1 MKLAN
6 RIQTRGSRC
15 STEGRKYE
23 LVIYDIV
30 SRCKINGTTQFN
42 TQLKEDL
49 AGCGAGNDIECN
61 FIEKNDIPIEIKK
74 MNTPDWMQCSLLY
87 NTELNKWTGSSKNK
101 IPNAAKHI
109 FENLIASSNI
119 FNGKI
124 PPFMTNNI
132 THEEWLHIKSETND
146 FNDTYMDCPN
156 DTIANLYREKGCKY
170 IQISNKGLYHLGDDL
185 CNFQV
190 PIFDC
195 EQELR
200 IRTKIHSR
208 SNSKGFCNLS
218 VTIACKPKNIKNLQP
233 SVFSLDNIQMLP
245 NNLTYLS

>member
-1 MKLAN
+1 MQLDN
-6 RIQTRGSRC
+6 RKKPRGSRC
-15 STEGRKYE
+15 STEGKKYE
-23 LVIYDIV
+23 YVIHDIV
-30 SRCKINGTTQFN
+30 SRCTINGKIPFN

-49 AGCGAGNDIECN
+49 AGSSAENDIVCN
-61 FIEKNDIPIEIKK
+61 FIQQNDVPIEIKK

-109 FENLIASSNI
+109 FENLIASSNL

-124 PPFMTNNI
+124 PPFMTINI
-132 THEEWLHIKSETND
+132 THEEWLRIKSETTD

-156 DTIANLYREKGCKY
+156 DTIANLYAEKGCKY
-170 IQISNKGLYHLGDDL
+170 IQISNKGLYHLGDDI

-190 PIFDC
+190 PLFDC

-208 SNSKGFCNLS
+208 SNSKGFCCLS
-218 VTIACKPKNIKNLQP
+218 VTIACKPRNIKNLQP
-233 SVFSLDNIQMLP
+233 STYSLDNIQMLP
-245 NNLTYLS
+245 NNLTYIS